1 MYYRKGPWIGCCIG
15 CKCHQTSASVKAPP
29 TVTQEEPVEDEHVYN
44 VPLLAIPTM
53 KKNKQRPKLEYKD
66 LTADVFKE
74 SPGEAITFSRFE
86 IISALI
92 SELMLG

>member
-53 KKNKQRPKLEYKD
+53 KKNKQRPKFRVRKAKP
-66 LTADVFKE
+66 TGKGKAK
-74 SPGEAITFSRFE
+74 GKR
-86 IISALI
+86 ALKK
-92 SELMLG
+92 